1 MRSSILAL
9 ALAAL
14 CAAVTSARAWDES
27 KYPDWA
33 GEWRNALGPPTKWDI
48 TKPVGRGQQAPLT
61 PEYQALFE
69 ANLADQAAGGQ
80 GLDPT
85 YTCIPD
91 GMPRA
96 MNVVFPMEIVITPK
110 VTYMIIEYLSMLRRI
125 YTDSRDWPKDA
136 DPAFMGYSIGRWVD
150 EDGSGRYNLLEIE
163 TRNLKGPRIVEPSGI
178 PLDEDKDG
186 RYDTLTIETRGISG
200 PRLVD
205 ANIPLHENDSTVVKE
220 RISLDKSNPD
230 VLYDEITTTDHAL
243 TRPWTVTK
251 KYLRNRNPR
260 WVEAV
265 CMESNPHL
273 RIGKE
278 NYMMSADGYLMPAK
292 KNQPAPDL
300 RYFNQTR
307 K

>member
-163 TRNLKGPRIVEPSGI
+163 TRNLKGPRTFDPSGI
-178 PLDEDKDG
+178 PLHSD
-186 RYDTLTIETRGISG
+186 
-200 PRLVD
+200 
-205 ANIPLHENDSTVVKE
+205 NQTVVKE
-220 RISLDKSNPD
+220 RIYADKSNPD